1 MKKKTL
7 NLFEN
12 YLSISQQNSLLPIR
26 NQNDKGSHSFKISA
40 AQRSLLLISPNLSN
54 KKLSPDPECRFQ
66 LWFSM
71 RVAVH
76 TSSTFC
82 LRGLST
88 NMLGARKA
96 ATRERAGE
104 RRKLNLVRRI
114 LCFSSSSSSAL
125 PEERALSRARRRAV
139 CALIVPAPTHPPP
152 PTHSGPF
159 VVSGAHNSF
168 LASLVARSPTCHA
181 RPGKVGGWLCT
192 IGCSARAATGE
203 NKNQLPF
210 RPFSVARERER
221 SRAPHAK

>member
-1 MKKKTL
+1 V
-7 NLFEN
+7 
-12 YLSISQQNSLLPIR
+12 Q
-26 NQNDKGSHSFKISA
+26 ISA
-40 AQRSLLLISPNLSN
+40 LVQHACGCTYIINILPARSFDEHAWCE
-54 KKLSPDPECRFQ
+54 K
-66 LWFSM
+66 
-71 RVAVH
+71 
-76 TSSTFC
+76 SSD
-82 LRGLST
+82 
-88 NMLGARKA
+88 
-96 ATRERAGE
+96 ERAGGRE